1 MDEEY
6 SRECDAR
13 NKDIIAQ
20 LINSAPSEE
29 IKQVIRGFDVD
40 KDGTDIYN
48 FISQKFRKARIVETA
63 LFLHIIADG
72 KTVKVLAKEIIRKID
87 TSLLEKCA
95 KCLQYYQVETS
106 AISSAKCSSCG
117 QGCHEDCYKE
127 LTQLFSEFPG
137 VEFKCIRC
145 TKPIGDVAPQPHRP
159 SKEITVTDAEEVDEN
174 TTAEEQHDQQGHP
187 PPPNQ
192 QQQDHQ
198 PLPDQRQQGQPVNVI
213 PKCNKYRRRECPHG
227 ASGKILVDGNKCAFS
242 HPRRCRR
249 YCNNGNHAKYGCIKG
264 ESCEFLHPL
273 LCRYSVR
280 NRVCTNLECK
290 FTHLKFTRR
299 YEATPQSAQAGQ
311 RSTNSQNQSYPN
323 RTQNRNSYSNQN
335 VANQPTINVS
345 NQPVT
350 QVAPLQTVKPPQSEM
365 SFLVEMVQHIKNNLE
380 IQQREMTEMK
390 QSFSQHQLAF
400 PLQQH
405 RPVYQPQQLQSMQFP
420 LQMTRPPL

>member
-1 MDEEY
+1 MILGQY
-6 SRECDAR
+6 GS
-13 NKDIIAQ
+13 
-20 LINSAPSEE
+20 
-29 IKQVIRGFDVD
+29 
-40 KDGTDIYN
+40 
-48 FISQKFRKARIVETA
+48 FRFWY
-63 LFLHIIADG
+63 L
-72 KTVKVLAKEIIRKID
+72 
-87 TSLLEKCA
+87 S
-95 KCLQYYQVETS
+95 
-106 AISSAKCSSCG
+106 
-117 QGCHEDCYKE
+117 
-127 LTQLFSEFPG
+127 
-137 VEFKCIRC
+137 
-145 TKPIGDVAPQPHRP
+145 
-159 SKEITVTDAEEVDEN
+159 
-174 TTAEEQHDQQGHP
+174 
-187 PPPNQ
+187 
-192 QQQDHQ
+192 
-198 PLPDQRQQGQPVNVI
+198 
-213 PKCNKYRRRECPHG
+213 
-227 ASGKILVDGNKCAFS
+227 AFS
-242 HPRRCRR
+242 IDPRT
-249 YCNNGNHAKYGCIKG
+249 
-264 ESCEFLHPL
+264 
-273 LCRYSVR
+273 LC
-280 NRVCTNLECK
+280 NLECK